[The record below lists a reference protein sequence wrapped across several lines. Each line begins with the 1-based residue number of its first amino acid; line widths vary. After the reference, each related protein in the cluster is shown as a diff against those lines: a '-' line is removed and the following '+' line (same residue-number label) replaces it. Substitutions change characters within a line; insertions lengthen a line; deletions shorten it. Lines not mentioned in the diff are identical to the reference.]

1 MGSGDVTTVFDT
13 VVERGYNVAVKKFR
27 GNSQV
32 VGFRCPPDV
41 LARVDKFAERS
52 TKRLGV
58 PVSRAMAILHFLER
72 GLSAEGLGR
81 KK

>member
-1 MGSGDVTTVFDT
+1 VS
-13 VVERGYNVAVKKFR
+13 VKKIR

-52 TKRLGV
+52 TKKLGIPV
-58 PVSRAMAILHFLER
+58 PRSAAIVHFLER
-72 GLSAEGLGR
+72 GLAAEGLGR